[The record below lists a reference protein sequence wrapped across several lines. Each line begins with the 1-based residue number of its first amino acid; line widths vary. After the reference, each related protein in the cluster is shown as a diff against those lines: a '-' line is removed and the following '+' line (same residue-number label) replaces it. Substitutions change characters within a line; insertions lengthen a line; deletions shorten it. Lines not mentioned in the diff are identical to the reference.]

1 MKKIQKL
8 ADQMCEEIQSAQD
21 YAECYLDYKA
31 KGNSTWASK
40 YKGMAEDELKHAM
53 IIHDR
58 TVEEIGVLSKVY
70 TPPVEMEEKWNQEH
84 KKYVEKA
91 AFVKMLLAM

>member
-1 MKKIQKL
+1 MKKIQNL
-8 ADQMCEEIQSAQD
+8 VDQMCEEIESAKD
-21 YAECYLDYKA
+21 YAECYLDFKA
-31 KGNSTWASK
+31 KGNSAWASK

-58 TVEEIGVLSKVY
+58 AIEEITTLQKVY
-70 TPPVEMEEKWNQEH
+70 TPPVEMEEKWNEAH

-91 AFVKMLLAM
+91 AWVKQMLAL

>member
-8 ADQMCEEIQSAQD
+8 VDQICEETESAQE
-21 YAECYLDYKA
+21 YAECYLDFKA
-31 KGNSTWASK
+31 KGNTAWANK

-58 TVEEIGVLSKVY
+58 ALEEINTLSKVY
-70 TPPVEMEEKWNQEH
+70 TPPVEMEEKWNAAH

-91 AFVKMLLAM
+91 TFIKTMLAM

>member
-8 ADQMCEEIQSAQD
+8 VDQMCEEIEGAKE
-21 YAECYLDYKA
+21 YAECALEFKA
-31 KGNSTWASK
+31 NGNTAWASK

-58 TVEEIGVLSKVY
+58 ATEEIATLSKVY
-70 TPPVEMEEKWNQEH
+70 TPQVEMEEKWSTAH
-84 KKYVEKA
+84 KGYVEKA
-91 AFVKMLLAM
+91 AWVKQMLSM